1 MNNDD
6 MKLKDKIAFDVHPKL
21 SEDFSTKTLNNIY
34 INKKLIGFNKDGTVG
49 LFAFVDRHKFILLGC
64 LLLGAFVLQ
73 QSHQKSEYEELL
85 QIDTLSMSSFSV
97 L

>member
-6 MKLKDKIAFDVHPKL
+6 MKLKDKIAFDVHPQL
-21 SEDFSTKTLNNIY
+21 SEDFSTKTLDTIFTDKNFISSNV
-34 INKKLIGFNKDGTVG
+34 NGTLG

-73 QSHQKSEYEELL
+73 QGHQKSVYEELL

>member
-6 MKLKDKIAFDVHPKL
+6 MKLKDKIVFDVHPKL
-21 SEDFSTKTLNNIY
+21 SEEFSKKTLNDIF
-34 INKKLIGFNKDGTVG
+34 INKNLISSNNDGTLG
-49 LFAFVDRHKFILLGC
+49 LFAFVGRHKFLLFGC
-64 LLLGAFVLQ
+64 LLFGVFVLQ
-73 QSHQKSEYEELL
+73 QGHQKSVYEELL

>member
-1 MNNDD
+1 MNNED
-6 MKLKDKIAFDVHPKL
+6 MKLKDKIAFDVQPKL
-21 SEDFSTKTLNNIY
+21 SEEFSKKTLDAIFIDKNLISSNN
-34 INKKLIGFNKDGTVG
+34 DGTLG

>member
-21 SEDFSTKTLNNIY
+21 SEEFSIKTLNNIF
-34 INKKLIGFNKDGTVG
+34 INKNLISSNIDGTLG
-49 LFAFVDRHKFILLGC
+49 LFSFVGRHKFLLLGC
-64 LLLGAFVLQ
+64 LLLSVFVLQ
-73 QSHQKSEYEELL
+73 QGHQKSVYEELL

>member
-1 MNNDD
+1 MNNED
-6 MKLKDKIAFDVHPKL
+6 MKLKDKIFFDVHPKL
-21 SEDFSTKTLNNIY
+21 SEEFSAKTLDDIFT
-34 INKKLIGFNKDGTVG
+34 NKNLIGSNNDGTLG
-49 LFAFVDRHKFILLGC
+49 LLAFVGRHKFLLLGS

-73 QSHQKSEYEELL
+73 QGHQKSVYEELL

>member
-6 MKLKDKIAFDVHPKL
+6 MKLKDKIVFDVHPKI
-21 SEDFSTKTLNNIY
+21 SEEFSTKTLDDIF
-34 INKKLIGFNKDGTVG
+34 INKNWVRSNNDGTLG
-49 LFAFVDRHKFILLGC
+49 LFDFVGRHKFLLLGC

-73 QSHQKSEYEELL
+73 QGHQKSVYEELL
-85 QIDTLSMSSFSV
+85 QVDTLSMSSFSV

>member
-6 MKLKDKIAFDVHPKL
+6 MKLKDKIVFDVHPKL
-21 SEDFSTKTLNNIY
+21 SEDFSTNTLDNIFT
-34 INKKLIGFNKDGTVG
+34 NKNLIGSNNDGTLG
-49 LFAFVDRHKFILLGC
+49 LFAFVGRHKFLLSGC

-73 QSHQKSEYEELL
+73 QGHQKSVYEELL
-85 QIDTLSMSSFSV
+85 QVDTLSMSSFSV

>member
-6 MKLKDKIAFDVHPKL
+6 IKLKDKIVFDVHPKL
-21 SEDFSTKTLNNIY
+21 SEDFSTKTLDDFFIKKNLISSNN
-34 INKKLIGFNKDGTVG
+34 DGALG
-49 LFAFVDRHKFILLGC
+49 LFAFVGRHKFLLFGC
-64 LLLGAFVLQ
+64 LLLGVFVLQ
-73 QSHQKSEYEELL
+73 QGHQKFVYEELL

>member
-1 MNNDD
+1 
-6 MKLKDKIAFDVHPKL
+6 MKLKDKIAFDVHPKF
-21 SEDFSTKTLNNIY
+21 SEDFSTKSLDTIFTDKNFISSNVNGTL
-34 INKKLIGFNKDGTVG
+34 G

-73 QSHQKSEYEELL
+73 QGHQKSVYEELL

>member
-1 MNNDD
+1 MNNED

-21 SEDFSTKTLNNIY
+21 SEEFSTKTLDAIFTDEN
-34 INKKLIGFNKDGTVG
+34 LISSNVNGTLG

-73 QSHQKSEYEELL
+73 QGHQKSVYEELL

>member
-1 MNNDD
+1 MNDD
-6 MKLKDKIAFDVHPKL
+6 DKKLKDKIVFDVHPKL
-21 SEDFSTKTLNNIY
+21 SEDFSTKTLDTIFTDKNFISSNV
-34 INKKLIGFNKDGTVG
+34 NGTLG